1 MTENILWP
9 LRYFI
14 ALETVAELIPK
25 DYSEY
30 VDIIKFKDKN
40 PNKTDRSPF
49 SKEEIDALWLQEN
62 NLYAQIVLMLIYSGV
77 CVRAA

>member
-1 MTENILWP
+1 M
-9 LRYFI
+9 
-14 ALETVAELIPK
+14 K

-40 PNKTDRSPF
+40 PNKTDPSPF
-49 SKEEIDALWLQEN
+49 SKKKIDALWLQES

-77 CVRAA
+77 TIYKTGDVT